1 MFYGMYIHVLLFDA
15 TVLDLNLL
23 FNSFDISSLY
33 LYTSVCIILG
43 IIEKIQAC
51 EINITKTSI
60 KIQVYQ
66 PTQLMIYTS
75 CGWTVNEMFNV

>member
-1 MFYGMYIHVLLFDA
+1 MYYHYYDYI
-15 TVLDLNLL
+15 
-23 FNSFDISSLY
+23 
-33 LYTSVCIILG
+33 G

-51 EINITKTSI
+51 EINITITSI

-75 CGWTVNEMFNV
+75 CG

>member
-1 MFYGMYIHVLLFDA
+1 MFTKSDVLLNVQILLFDA

-23 FNSFDISSLY
+23 FNSFESY
-33 LYTSVCIILG
+33 LLFTYIHQYILSIG

-75 CGWTVNEMFNV
+75 CG